1 MTQALLTTA
10 GEVVT
15 LTSKEEEILLAL
27 RKLSWGTIQ
36 VIVERDQPVR
46 IVVSESTI
54 LS

>member
-27 RKLSWGTIQ
+27 RKLDWGTVQ
-36 VIVERDQPVR
+36 VIVERNQPVR
-46 IVVSESTI
+46 IVVSESKI